1 MVNSLNEW
9 MEKFRS
15 GKRGKARKSSY
26 IEQPGLLGLSL
37 ELHAL
42 AEVVDESYMQPPL
55 TSAAQTR
62 PAIMPK

>member
-1 MVNSLNEW
+1 MK
-9 MEKFRS
+9 KFKS
-15 GKRGKARKSSY
+15 GKPGKALKSFY
-26 IEQPGLLGLSL
+26 IEQSGLLGLSL

-42 AEVVDESYMQPPL
+42 AEVVNESYMQPPL